1 MEDLPPVLLDSAEV
15 TKKLGEK
22 YIWIDRLCIQQDNL
36 LDRQE
41 NASIM
46 ARVFEQ
52 AVLTIGAV
60 SSASVHESSLRPS
73 NEKHRD
79 GRSSVAVQWPDA
91 CRNRF
96 RDIRVRAR
104 SKALD
109 ISYTDGMKAHHEPL
123 QYVCP
128 LRYQRMDVSGTLSI
142 STKLSIPTAS
152 NRLGMLYRAVLRKV
166 PV

>member
-52 AVLTIGAV
+52 AELTIGAV

-109 ISYTDGMKAHHEPL
+109 ISYTDGTRASAGCATP
-123 QYVCP
+123 
-128 LRYQRMDVSGTLSI
+128 RYQRMDVSGTLSI
-142 STKLSIPTAS
+142 SAKRSIPTAS
-152 NRLGMLYRAVLRKV
+152 NRLGILYRAVLRKV